1 MKKIINNKVYDTETA
16 QELASWANT
25 WDTRDFH
32 HVCETLYRKRTG
44 EFFLCGEG
52 GPMTQYAR
60 TIGQNEW
67 LGGEKIFPLSAE
79 NARKWAEEHLDA
91 DDYIELF
98 GEPKES
104 PDERVTLCVQI
115 PADLDTLIRR
125 QAAERGISLSAYIN
139 DALAK
144 AVK

>member
-1 MKKIINNKVYDTETA
+1 MKKIINGRQYDTDKARQLGVDGGGDGFSAWSE
-16 QELASWANT
+16 EL
-25 WDTRDFH
+25 
-32 HVCETLYRKRTG
+32 YQKRTG
-44 EFFLCGEG
+44 EYFIYGEG
-52 GPMTQYAR
+52 GPMTKYAKS
-60 TIGQNEW
+60 TGQNSW
-67 LGGEKIFPLSAE
+67 SGGSKIIPLSAE

-98 GEPKES
+98 GEPEES

-115 PADLDTLIRR
+115 QADLDILIRR